1 MNRMAYY
8 MGVTKGI
15 AFFSNASAMSEKN
28 AEKN

>member
-1 MNRMAYY
+1 MVNRMAYY

-28 AEKN
+28 A